1 MNSQKVRDII
11 KRYKT
16 NFERIHNQEIYKWQA
31 VKHFQD
37 NWDIEVNDFSEMLEE
52 SLGKTDNLLGSGNYF
67 PRRMI
72 IKNAKKSSNDVRNLF
87 KWLYDEEMDP
97 ILRIEKFQN
106 DIENLNEINF
116 PGDKSYQDHRAIS
129 VYLSLRYPDSYYL
142 YKYTL
147 FKKFASLIEYPYT
160 PKMGALENITHY
172 FSMCDLIKEEIRKDN
187 DLLKLHKDRVGDSE
201 YFDSSF
207 NILTQDVLYA
217 ILHFEVEKNT
227 TKQSPVSNRLVKTDE
242 QISSQTG
249 HVNLRGSF
257 TNHLE
262 RDRENKRI
270 GELGELLV
278 IQYEKEKLE
287 KLGIKKKPVHVSKS
301 KGDGL
306 GYDILS
312 YNEDGEEILIEVKT
326 TVQGVSAPFYI
337 TKNELIRSERDNR
350 KFFLYRVYDFD
361 DKRNTGKYSVIK
373 GSLSDLCNNP
383 VLFKVNSKQ

>member
-1 MNSQKVRDII
+1 MNSQRVRDIL
-11 KRYKT
+11 KRYKA
-16 NFERIHNQEIYKWQA
+16 NFAKIHNQEIYKWQA
-31 VKHFQD
+31 VKQFQD
-37 NWDIEVNDFSEMLEE
+37 TWSIGTKNFSEMLKT
-52 SLGKTDNLLGSGNYF
+52 SLSKTENLLGSGNYF

-72 IKNAKKSSNDVRNLF
+72 IKNAEKTPNDVRNLF
-87 KWLYDEEMDP
+87 NWLYDEEKDP

-106 DIENLNEINF
+106 DIKSLNDINF
-116 PGDKSYQDHRAIS
+116 PGTNSYQDHRAIS
-129 VYLSLRYPDSYYL
+129 VYLSLRFPDSYYL

-147 FKKFASLIEYPYT
+147 FKKFASLIDYPYV
-160 PKMGALENITHY
+160 PKIGALENITHY
-172 FSMCDLIKEEIRKDN
+172 FSMCELVKEEIRKDN
-187 DLLKLHKDRVGDSE
+187 ELLKLHKNRIQEEE

-217 ILHFEVEKNT
+217 IIHFEVEKKT
-227 TKQSPVSNRLVKTDE
+227 TKQGSVSDRLVKTDE
-242 QISSQTG
+242 PISSRTE

-257 TNHLE
+257 TNHIE

-278 IQYEKEKLE
+278 MQYEKERLK
-287 KLGIKKKPVHVSKS
+287 KLGIKKNPIHVSKS

-312 YNEDGEEILIEVKT
+312 FNEDGEEFFIEVKT
-326 TVQGVSAPFYI
+326 TVQGISTPFYI
-337 TKNELIRSERDNR
+337 TKNELIRSELHSR
-350 KFFLYRVYDFD
+350 KFFLYRVFDFD
-361 DKRNTGKYSVIK
+361 DQRNTGKYSVIK